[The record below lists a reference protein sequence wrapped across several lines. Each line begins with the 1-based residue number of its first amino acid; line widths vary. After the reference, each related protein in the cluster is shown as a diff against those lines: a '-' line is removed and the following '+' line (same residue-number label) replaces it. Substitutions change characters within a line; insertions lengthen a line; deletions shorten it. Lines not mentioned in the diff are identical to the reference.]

1 MQIHAFWIDHNFC
14 SLSAWPDWVIFVCPQ
29 LHKFLTKVA
38 KYFATSWA
46 TLICDTFYILLQLIF
61 GQLLDEIGQFLF
73 QHLVTLFLLESYFL
87 LSPHWTESFK
97 SRLKNL
103 ASISSTINTIRCCFE
118 SSFRYWFCTN
128 DNSLSPGP
136 IRAFIS
142 FYLRVPWLCS
152 PIFWEYFNDW
162 QRGYNWQ
169 KTLVVFSNVYW
180 RHFLLLQ
187 LLLLLLL
194 LWRSFNGGWEL
205 WNHISPPSFIALG
218 REGGGMWCVCV
229 CVCVWRR

>member
-1 MQIHAFWIDHNFC
+1 M
-14 SLSAWPDWVIFVCPQ
+14 
-29 LHKFLTKVA
+29 
-38 KYFATSWA
+38 
-46 TLICDTFYILLQLIF
+46 ICDTFYILLQLIF

-128 DNSLSPGP
+128 DNSLTPGP

-205 WNHISPPSFIALG
+205 WNHISPPSFIARG

-229 CVCVWRR
+229 T